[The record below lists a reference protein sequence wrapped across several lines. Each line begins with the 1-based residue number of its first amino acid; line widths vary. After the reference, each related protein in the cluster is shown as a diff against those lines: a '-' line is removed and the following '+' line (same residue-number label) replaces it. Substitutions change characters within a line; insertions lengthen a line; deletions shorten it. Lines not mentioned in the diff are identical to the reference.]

1 MSSSVLIRLWH
12 KPELLSN
19 PFPEFFWGDKMRQ
32 TITERIC
39 NLILKYCHND
49 ISKVQHIKCFC
60 DKILKD
66 KETQSDWEISNG

>member
-1 MSSSVLIRLWH
+1 
-12 KPELLSN
+12 
-19 PFPEFFWGDKMRQ
+19 MRQ

-66 KETQSDWEISNG
+66 KEIQSDWETSNGQV